1 MERKLNIPLIK
12 KRLAELDRRIKQI
25 EAIGINSYYNK
36 IKEKNRLHRMMYMEL
51 IYIPMMKNKK

>member
-1 MERKLNIPLIK
+1 MEKELNIPLIK

-36 IKEKNRLHRMMYMEL
+36 IKEKNRLHRMMYNRQESEF
-51 IYIPMMKNKK
+51 NGEN

>member
-1 MERKLNIPLIK
+1 MERKLNRPLIE

-36 IKEKNRLHRMMYMEL
+36 IKEKNRLHRMMY
-51 IYIPMMKNKK
+51 NR